1 LSYGAIKC
9 WPGKS
14 PCQPQVV
21 KLNISARLVD
31 DPALEPGFG
40 FGLTGMD
47 RFVKT
52 GATECF
58 VTRRQSIC

>member
-1 LSYGAIKC
+1 
-9 WPGKS
+9 
-14 PCQPQVV
+14 VV